1 MTVKE
6 LISELLNYPMDSTV
20 VVKKELAY
28 NIWVNSEIKIKK
40 KMKQQFSVLIFP
52 VKNLKLE
59 ENKNAVTPHFFYKNP
74 LTKSP

>member
-40 KMKQQFSVLIFP
+40 KMKQ
-52 VKNLKLE
+52 
-59 ENKNAVTPHFFYKNP
+59 
-74 LTKSP
+74 

>member
-1 MTVKE
+1 MMTVKE

-40 KMKQQFSVLIFP
+40 EDEAVVFSFDFP
-52 VKNLKLE
+52 SEKFEIKR
-59 ENKNAVTPHFFYKNP
+59 K
-74 LTKSP
+74 